1 MQNHVSDSFHSSVP
15 EMKINFLY
23 SRLISSLSLSLHLL
37 LLPQSTFHTKSNNVC
52 VQSPPLRHL
61 MCALPGW
68 ASTGFLAIYNVNRQP
83 SVCTSR
89 LESRRGEWTESRLNA
104 TQVSATHCER
114 FSVFF
119 RIILVSLLPLLASL
133 LSLSS
138 LQTFPLLPLWNWSK
152 ISVPRH
158 PGRAH

>member
-1 MQNHVSDSFHSSVP
+1 MFQTHSTHQSQKWKSIFYILVLSP
-15 EMKINFLY
+15 LTLFLCIFSCY
-23 SRLISSLSLSLHLL
+23 LSLHFT
-37 LLPQSTFHTKSNNVC
+37 QNWIMC
-52 VQSPPLRHL
+52 AYSPPRCVTW
-61 MCALPGW
+61 CALCQDERAPGFSLFTT
-68 ASTGFLAIYNVNRQP
+68 STD
-83 SVCTSR
+83 SR
-89 LESRRGEWTESRLNA
+89 VSARRAWSRGEASGRRVVWMPLRSLQLTAS
-104 TQVSATHCER
+104 VSPC